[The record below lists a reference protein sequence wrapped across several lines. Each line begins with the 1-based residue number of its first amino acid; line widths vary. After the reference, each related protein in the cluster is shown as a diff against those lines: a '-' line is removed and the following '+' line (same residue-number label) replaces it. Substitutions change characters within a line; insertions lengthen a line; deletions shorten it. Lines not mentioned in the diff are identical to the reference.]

1 MQTTSLAVAPQQV
14 ARDIALLCGLC
25 TVQGGPLRL
34 HVGRVGAQPGCMPCI
49 RTMHAA
55 SSVPSCSDLRLRA
68 CKKRSLIF

>member
-34 HVGRVGAQPGCMPCI
+34 GAACMHDGCHHHASQQAMQPQSP
-49 RTMHAA
+49 HAA
-55 SSVPSCSDLRLRA
+55 
-68 CKKRSLIF
+68 IFVCAHAKNEA